1 MAPWRRRNGLRK
13 APQKGVWSIS
23 GTVNRFLE
31 IRIRE
36 RFEEVDTMI
45 TLAPTAE
52 AIGAPAELRDI
63 NDLKSLFNQDNGSPR
78 LILLLSP
85 T

>member
-1 MAPWRRRNGLRK
+1 M
-13 APQKGVWSIS
+13 S
-23 GTVNRFLE
+23 
-31 IRIRE
+31 
-36 RFEEVDTMI
+36 

-52 AIGAPAELRDI
+52 IAVVLAELRDI
-63 NDLKSLFNQDNGSPR
+63 NDLKSLFNQDKGSPR

>member
-1 MAPWRRRNGLRK
+1 MDVEAITDTAITFSENSDPEK
-13 APQKGVWSIS
+13 FDK
-23 GTVNRFLE
+23 
-31 IRIRE
+31 
-36 RFEEVDTMI
+36 VDAMN

-52 AIGAPAELRDI
+52 AVGAPAGIRDI
-63 NDLKSLFNQDNGSPR
+63 NELKSLFNQDKDSPR

>member
-1 MAPWRRRNGLRK
+1 MN
-13 APQKGVWSIS
+13 
-23 GTVNRFLE
+23 
-31 IRIRE
+31 
-36 RFEEVDTMI
+36 

-52 AIGAPAELRDI
+52 TALALAEIHDI
-63 NDLKSLFNQDNGSPR
+63 DDLKRLFNQDKGSPR

>member
-1 MAPWRRRNGLRK
+1 MEAITDTANTF
-13 APQKGVWSIS
+13 SE
-23 GTVNRFLE
+23 NRDPEKFDK
-31 IRIRE
+31 
-36 RFEEVDTMI
+36 VDAMN

-52 AIGAPAELRDI
+52 TIVAPAELRDI
-63 NDLKSLFNQDNGSPR
+63 NELKSLFNQDKDSPR

>member
-1 MAPWRRRNGLRK
+1 MEAITDAANTF
-13 APQKGVWSIS
+13 SE
-23 GTVNRFLE
+23 NRDPE
-31 IRIRE
+31 K
-36 RFEEVDTMI
+36 FEKVVAMN

-52 AIGAPAELRDI
+52 AIVAPAELRDI
-63 NDLKSLFNQDNGSPR
+63 NDLKSLFNQDKDSPR